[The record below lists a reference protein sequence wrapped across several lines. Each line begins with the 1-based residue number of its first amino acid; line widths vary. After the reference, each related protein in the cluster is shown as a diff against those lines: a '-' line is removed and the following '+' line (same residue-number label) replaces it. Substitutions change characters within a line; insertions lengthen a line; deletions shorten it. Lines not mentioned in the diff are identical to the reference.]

1 MRIRT
6 IITSIFPGS
15 CGTSSTNFL
24 TTAEFCA
31 HATGGRDRDAP
42 GRCKEFRSK
51 DHRNYRE
58 TRFCDF
64 APPDETVG
72 VIDVSASGN
81 GSRGI
86 AFLIDSMIVKL
97 DGAVRRIDYRDIR
110 VMETLPSYETP
121 FEDELLIASP
131 AGDIRISDCSMNK
144 FSCGSS
150 SAI

>member
-1 MRIRT
+1 MT
-6 IITSIFPGS
+6 LLDAVKSFGPKIT
-15 CGTSSTNFL
+15 
-24 TTAEFCA
+24 E
-31 HATGGRDRDAP
+31 
-42 GRCKEFRSK
+42 
-51 DHRNYRE
+51 NYRE

-97 DGAVRRIDYRDIR
+97 DGAARRIDYRDIR

-131 AGDIRISDCSMNK
+131 AGDMTYLGLFDEQVFPAAAHQQYEPYQPENDRFRPRSAQRGADLRRTRSL
-144 FSCGSS
+144 CG
-150 SAI
+150 AVIFRA